1 MRSALGAL
9 REGQRALRAGE
20 IELAIELF
28 AVAESIQAEEMR
40 QAESLEL
47 RRMLSPELYSGCDCE
62 AAQ

>member
-1 MRSALGAL
+1 LNAALSTL

-28 AVAESIQAEEMR
+28 AVAEAIQAEEMR
-40 QAESLEL
+40 RAESLEL
-47 RRMLSPELYSGCDCE
+47 RRILEPELWQNCDCE